1 MNEIEQEK
9 LWNNYIE
16 WISENVYYRDANVF
30 PTIPQ
35 IIDDYLEQNK
45 LTEIQEK
52 MLRYKIM
59 ENDLEGYRANF
70 ECIIQMTLR
79 DDEDQK
85 FVNDYMELKEKY
97 DYETKHNNMDM
108 EFFE

>member
-1 MNEIEQEK
+1 MNEIEQEN
-9 LWNNYIE
+9 LWQNYVD
-16 WISENVYYRDANVF
+16 WFGENVPYRDAIVF

-35 IIDDYLEQNK
+35 IIDDYIKYNK
-45 LTEIQEK
+45 LTENQEK

-59 ENDLEGYRANF
+59 ENDLETYRANF
-70 ECIIQMTLR
+70 ECIIRMPGR
-79 DDEDQK
+79 DEQDQK

>member
-1 MNEIEQEK
+1 MNEIEKEN

-16 WISENVYYRDANVF
+16 WISENVHYRDANVF
-30 PTIPQ
+30 PTIPR
-35 IIDDYLEQNK
+35 IIDDYIKYNK
-45 LTEIQEK
+45 LTENQEK

-59 ENDLEGYRANF
+59 ENDLETYRANF
-70 ECIIQMTLR
+70 ECITQMTLR
-79 DDEDQK
+79 DEQDQK
-85 FVNDYMELKEKY
+85 FVNDYTELKEKY